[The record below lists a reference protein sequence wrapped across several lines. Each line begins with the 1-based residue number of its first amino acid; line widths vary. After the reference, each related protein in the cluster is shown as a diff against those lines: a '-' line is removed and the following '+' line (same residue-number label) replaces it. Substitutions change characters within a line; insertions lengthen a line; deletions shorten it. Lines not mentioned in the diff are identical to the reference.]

1 MAEDYRN
8 LFAEQGRRWQA
19 ETTLTTTTRAALDA
33 YAELV
38 EAQLRDLD
46 LGAPVGGFLGDAL
59 GYRAMLWT
67 AAAGFLIVSAT
78 FAASRFRTARIDEAT
93 ATQTYDLRAL
103 RFRPP
108 NPQQP

>member
-46 LGAPVGGFLGDAL
+46 LGAPVGWLP
-59 GYRAMLWT
+59 R
-67 AAAGFLIVSAT
+67 
-78 FAASRFRTARIDEAT
+78 
-93 ATQTYDLRAL
+93 
-103 RFRPP
+103 
-108 NPQQP
+108 